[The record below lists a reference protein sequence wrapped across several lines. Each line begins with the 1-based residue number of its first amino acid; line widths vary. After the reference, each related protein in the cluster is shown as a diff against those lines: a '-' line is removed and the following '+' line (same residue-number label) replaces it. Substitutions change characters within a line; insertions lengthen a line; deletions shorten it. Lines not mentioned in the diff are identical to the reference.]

1 MDQHEPVLLDEAIDA
16 LSIQPD
22 GIYIDATFGR
32 GGHSKK
38 ILEKL
43 NENGKLYALDRDV
56 DAVKFAQEKF
66 HHDKRFCISQTS
78 FSHLAEIA
86 QEKNIAQKV
95 NGILLD
101 LGVSSPQL
109 DDPQR
114 GFSFSQ
120 DGPLDMR
127 MDTRRGKTAAAWINS
142 AKEKEIVDV
151 LFTFGEEKFA
161 RRMANAIVKERS
173 IQSIETTGR
182 LAEIIKA
189 ANPAWEKNKHPA
201 TRAFQA
207 IRIFINE
214 ELKEIESVLHQALG
228 ILASHGRL
236 VVISFH
242 SLEDRIVKRF
252 MRDFSRDQTIPQGV
266 PVRASELKP
275 RLKTIGR
282 AIKASETEVR
292 KNPRSRSAVLRV
304 AEIT

>member
-1 MDQHEPVLLDEAIDA
+1 MFEHQPVLLNEAIEA
-16 LSIQPD
+16 LAIKPG

-43 NENGKLYALDRDV
+43 NAHGELYALDRDIE
-56 DAVKFAQEKF
+56 AVTFAQENF
-66 HHDKRFCISQTS
+66 HHDKRFCIVQSS

-86 QEKNIAQKV
+86 KQKNITHKV
-95 NGILLD
+95 NGILFD

-109 DDPQR
+109 DDAQR
-114 GFSFSQ
+114 GFSFLH

-127 MDTRRGKTAAAWINS
+127 MDTCKGKTAAEWINI
-142 AKEKEIVDV
+142 AKEKEIADV

-161 RRMANAIVKERS
+161 RRIASAIVKARS
-173 IQSIETTGR
+173 IEIIQTTGK
-182 LAEIIKA
+182 LAEIVKT

-201 TRAFQA
+201 TRTFQA
-207 IRIFINE
+207 IRIFINK
-214 ELKEIESVLHQALG
+214 ELIEIDKALHQSIDLLSDG
-228 ILASHGRL
+228 GRL
-236 VVISFH
+236 AVISFH
-242 SLEDRIVKRF
+242 SLEDRMVKRF

-266 PVRASELKP
+266 PVKASELKP

-282 AIKASETEVR
+282 AIKASDEEVR

-304 AEIT
+304 AETI